1 MNNPDFRYNIAAYV
15 INGIKSFSKRGFMPQ
30 RGSVL
35 ISIIVGTVIIGI
47 LGVGIISFTTTSTYG
62 ELFANRQVRAY
73 YMAEAGGQYAIKL
86 LNENKSNTSYL
97 PPNGTYKL
105 GPNGSDGEFSLT
117 STSDN
122 TDPDMPRVKVVSVG
136 VVHKGTWLESKKKI
150 TYKIP
155 RANPTAGLDGTTD
168 ISFDGNNNDVLDP
181 VWVPTVS
188 QDGGTVEYDKISDAV
203 LIKTK
208 EALIALSPT
217 AIDFITAR
225 TNSGGLLSYEV
236 QVKINM
242 NFKDDKADYIAMGL
256 NFRLDKALKRSYGI
270 SFYRAITKENQMP
283 AWFPERFKPSFTSTP
298 PRGVNYYVVLWVQN
312 GSDKYTLIDYALLD
326 NSIYGGFETK
336 QYNTILLNL
345 REECDTPPGS
355 ATGCTTTRHNL
366 IQVYLADSSSTSLYP
381 KGTINWSYAT
391 NTSVFKRVK
400 WVLSNSETIN
410 DSTLTTQYW
419 NSTWQPYSSSVPSE
433 VGLHALYYI
442 RPSQEEFFADFSMR
456 GEGLGGSGGYQY

>member
-298 PRGVNYYVVLWVQN
+298 
-312 GSDKYTLIDYALLD
+312 
-326 NSIYGGFETK
+326 
-336 QYNTILLNL
+336 
-345 REECDTPPGS
+345 
-355 ATGCTTTRHNL
+355 
-366 IQVYLADSSSTSLYP
+366 
-381 KGTINWSYAT
+381 
-391 NTSVFKRVK
+391 
-400 WVLSNSETIN
+400 
-410 DSTLTTQYW
+410 
-419 NSTWQPYSSSVPSE
+419 
-433 VGLHALYYI
+433 
-442 RPSQEEFFADFSMR
+442 
-456 GEGLGGSGGYQY
+456 